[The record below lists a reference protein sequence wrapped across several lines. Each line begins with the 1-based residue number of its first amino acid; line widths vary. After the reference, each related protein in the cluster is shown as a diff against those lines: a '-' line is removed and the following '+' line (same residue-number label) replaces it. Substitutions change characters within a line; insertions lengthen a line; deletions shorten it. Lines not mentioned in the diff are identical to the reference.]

1 MSITL
6 FTLVDEYYLSHD
18 FKELRD
24 ATKVHYRYHI
34 SAVLATDID
43 GVIVGEVDC
52 SKLSTKQS
60 KLAYDQWCDRG
71 IATANHTLAT
81 ARIIYNYALRMEH
94 CFINPFAT
102 IRRRTTQ
109 PRKVV
114 WGREDVH
121 KLLDA
126 AYSDFSTRNIGLI
139 AHMAYEWCQRLGDMR
154 LLTWDAIDF
163 EARTVYIEQSKRK
176 AEVHLPIEDDLFD
189 MLIQQEEDFGFQK
202 YVAPRPKPREGVYI
216 PYSMT
221 KLPLHGRK
229 LMDQAGLPRE
239 LRLSDLRRTGTTEMV
254 EAGVG
259 MAQIMSVTGHANP
272 SSVKPY
278 LKNTLSSANN
288 ALTARK
294 SHGISIASAAKE
306 SDIT

>member
-1 MSITL
+1 
-6 FTLVDEYYLSHD
+6 
-18 FKELRD
+18 
-24 ATKVHYRYHI
+24 
-34 SAVLATDID
+34 
-43 GVIVGEVDC
+43 
-52 SKLSTKQS
+52 
-60 KLAYDQWCDRG
+60 
-71 IATANHTLAT
+71 
-81 ARIIYNYALRMEH
+81 
-94 CFINPFAT
+94 
-102 IRRRTTQ
+102 
-109 PRKVV
+109 
-114 WGREDVH
+114 
-121 KLLDA
+121 
-126 AYSDFSTRNIGLI
+126 
-139 AHMAYEWCQRLGDMR
+139 MAYEWCQRLGDMR